1 MTIQETTTS
10 IFDPLSWDEAWPVAT
25 LMVMAVSGIY
35 LTNKNNAKIAEN
47 NELLSKIN
55 AYLKN
60 LGALGQTD
68 LKTVNIRAALLNKQ
82 VYENLALVKEI
93 AQQSNYMELLVR
105 SNETTSPMHVICQND
120 QVKAL
125 ETLFLLKA
133 NALDLLEQKDNEG
146 NTPLHLAVLSNSK
159 AIIEMLAERKDS
171 HELFAL
177 KDKKGNT
184 PLHLICIKN
193 GHDLFSLLSTHASF
207 KDWLKVE
214 NDEKQTPEQ
223 ITTSNGTQRMK
234 ETLTLLKLNNSKVR

>member
-177 KDKKGNT
+177 KDTKGNT

-193 GHDLFSLLSTHASF
+193 RHDLFSLLLTHASF

>member
-193 GHDLFSLLSTHASF
+193 RHDLFSLLLTHASF